1 MRDHRR
7 EFPVNAMCRVLEAPR
22 SGFYAWMK
30 SPESKRRREDRRL
43 LVKIR
48 ELHQQSDRSYGS
60 PRLTE
65 ALRSGGEVC
74 NHKRIER
81 LMTAHGIRSVHRR
94 KYRVTTDSS
103 HSMPVA
109 ENLLDRQFTATEPN
123 QKWVADITYVSTDE
137 GWLYLATV
145 MDLFSRRIIGY
156 ATSRRLKQELVL
168 EALARAIHRRRPLA
182 GGLLHHSDRGSQY
195 AAEAYQAFLKRHG
208 LSCSMSRKGD
218 CWDNAAM
225 ESFFKTLKVERVYQR
240 RYATRADAS
249 YDLGQ
254 WIENFYNSW
263 RIHSALGYLS
273 PVEFEARAVRAA

>member
-1 MRDHRR
+1 MRDHRW
-7 EFPVNAMCRVLEAPR
+7 EFPVNVMCRVLEAPR

-30 SPESKRRREDRRL
+30 SPESKRRKEDRRL

-48 ELHQQSDRSYGS
+48 ELHQRSNRSYGS

-65 ALRSGGEVC
+65 GLRSSGEIC

-81 LMTAHGIRSVHRR
+81 LMATYGIRSVHRR
-94 KYRVTTDSS
+94 KYRVTTDSG
-103 HSMPVA
+103 HSLPVA

-123 QKWVADITYVSTDE
+123 QKWVADVTYVSTDE

-168 EALARAIHRRRPLA
+168 EALRRAIHRRRPA
-182 GGLLHHSDRGSQY
+182 PGVLHHSDRGSQY
-195 AAEAYQAFLKRHG
+195 AAGAYQAFLSRHG

-240 RYATRADAS
+240 RYATRAEAS
-249 YDLGQ
+249 HDLGQ
-254 WIENFYNSW
+254 WIETFYNSW